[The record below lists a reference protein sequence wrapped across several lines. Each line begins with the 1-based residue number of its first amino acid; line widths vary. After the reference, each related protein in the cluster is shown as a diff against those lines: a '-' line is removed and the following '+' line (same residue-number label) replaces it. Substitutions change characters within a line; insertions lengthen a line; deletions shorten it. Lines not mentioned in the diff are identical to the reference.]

1 MKKLDHSAYSPDIT
15 MRDFQLF
22 GKMKGKCFSTEKEFF
37 DEVQQFLN
45 SIEKSEIQVVYKK
58 WIRRLNIVIKSGG
71 EYIINK

>member
-1 MKKLDHSAYSPDIT
+1 
-15 MRDFQLF
+15 
-22 GKMKGKCFSTEKEFF
+22 MKGKCFSTEKEFF